1 MIQLLMTIAVI
12 IVIAYSVYKLATVE
26 WTEKSSPIIYLFP
39 IYISLMILILI
50 WL

>member
-12 IVIAYSVYKLATVE
+12 IVIAYSVYKLVTTDFKGNKGDV
-26 WTEKSSPIIYLFP
+26 IYLFP
-39 IYISLMILILI
+39 IYICLMILILI